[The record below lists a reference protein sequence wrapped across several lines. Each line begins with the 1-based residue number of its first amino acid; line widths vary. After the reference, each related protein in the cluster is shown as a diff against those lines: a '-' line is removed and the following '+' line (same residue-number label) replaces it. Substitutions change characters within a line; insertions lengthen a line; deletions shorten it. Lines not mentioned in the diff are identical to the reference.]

1 MQTKIIL
8 GYLGLVPFIT
18 FTIFSIVF
26 GERHEMMGYQSL
38 IVYGSIIISFLAGI
52 VWGIEFLNQKN
63 FIISI
68 VFSLS
73 GFLAIVLSYF
83 NQVLSMS
90 LLLILFFLFYN
101 FESKIN
107 PQFSNYKYMRLRKN
121 LTIWVCGCYLFS
133 ILTSFN
139 VLKI

>member
-18 FTIFSIVF
+18 LTIFSIVF
-26 GERHEMMGYQSL
+26 GERYEIMGYQSL
-38 IVYGSIIISFLAGI
+38 VVYGSIIISFLSGI

-73 GFLAIVLSYF
+73 GFLAILLSYF
-83 NQVLSMS
+83 NQISAMS

-107 PQFSNYKYMRLRKN
+107 PQFSNYKYMRLRKS
-121 LTIWVCGCYLFS
+121 LTTWVCGCYLFS
-133 ILTSFN
+133 ILTAFN

>member
-26 GERHEMMGYQSL
+26 GERYEIMGYQSL
-38 IVYGSIIISFLAGI
+38 VVYGSIIISFLSGI

-73 GFLAIVLSYF
+73 GFLAILLSYF
-83 NQVLSMS
+83 NQILAMS
-90 LLLILFFLFYN
+90 LLLTLFFLFYN

-121 LTIWVCGCYLFS
+121 LTTWVCGCYLFS
-133 ILTSFN
+133 ILTAFN
-139 VLKI
+139 ALKI

>member
-26 GERHEMMGYQSL
+26 GERYEIMGYQSL
-38 IVYGSIIISFLAGI
+38 VVYGSIIISFLSGI

-63 FIISI
+63 FTISI

-73 GFLAIVLSYF
+73 GFLAILLSYF
-83 NQVLSMS
+83 NQILAMI
-90 LLLILFFLFYN
+90 LLLTLFFLFYN

-121 LTIWVCGCYLFS
+121 LTTWVCGCYLFS
-133 ILTSFN
+133 ILTAFN
-139 VLKI
+139 ALKI